1 MKSQIKLKK
10 KKTKYNPSRKK
21 RNDKKQAIYKRK
33 RWGNLKLVTVGS
45 TIII

>member
-10 KKTKYNPSRKK
+10 KKKYNPSRKK
-21 RNDKKQAIYKRK
+21 RNDKKTSYLQAETL
-33 RWGNLKLVTVGS
+33 GKLVTVGS

>member
-10 KKTKYNPSRKK
+10 KKYNPSRKK

-33 RWGNLKLVTVGS
+33 RWANLKLVTVGS
-45 TIII
+45 RIII